1 MKKTGYSVVLVTT
14 SSLLEAKKIAKAL
27 LNKKLCACVNII
39 PKINSMYVWKGTLHD
54 EKEVL
59 LVIKTKK
66 ELFKQVSTEVK
77 RLHSYTVPE
86 VIALPV
92 LEGHKAYLD
101 WIAKE
106 CLKVR
111 QGS

>member
-1 MKKTGYSVVLVTT
+1 MKKTGYSIVLVTT

-39 PKINSMYVWKGTLHD
+39 PKINSMYVWKGKLHD

-59 LVIKTKK
+59 LVIKIKK

-77 RLHSYTVPE
+77 RRHSYTVPE
-86 VIALPV
+86 VIALPI
-92 LEGHKAYLD
+92 LEGNKAYLD